1 MKQKIKMILR
11 LTLNKILKKKT
22 PALCSVGAKKTP
34 IEWEQMAPRLG
45 RTSGKRNA

>member
-1 MKQKIKMILR
+1 MMLR
-11 LTLNKILKKKT
+11 LILNKIPNKKT
-22 PALCSVGAKKTP
+22 PTLCGVGAKKTP